1 VDRVWE
7 VVRRLMNY
15 YEARWRPNEPDPFKA
30 LIRAILSQNTNFKN
44 EMEAFRRLEAGLGVD
59 PKALSQASE
68 EEIAKYIRVAGLHR
82 QKSKKIR
89 EIARIVMEKYGG
101 DLSKVLSLPFE
112 EARRELMSL
121 PGVGA
126 KTADVVLLF
135 SAGRPV
141 VPVDR
146 HIFRIARRLGLVPRN
161 ASYEEVRSA
170 IEGDVPP
177 KYREDAHV
185 LLIQFGRDYCRARK
199 PRCEECIIGD
209 LCPKIG
215 VKKS

>member
-1 VDRVWE
+1 MDRVWE

-89 EIARIVMEKYGG
+89 EIARIVMERYGG
-101 DLSKVLSLPFE
+101 DLSKVLSC
-112 EARRELMSL
+112 
-121 PGVGA
+121 
-126 KTADVVLLF
+126 LL
-135 SAGRPV
+135 
-141 VPVDR
+141 
-146 HIFRIARRLGLVPRN
+146 RRLGV
-161 ASYEEVRSA
+161 S
-170 IEGDVPP
+170 
-177 KYREDAHV
+177 
-185 LLIQFGRDYCRARK
+185 
-199 PRCEECIIGD
+199 
-209 LCPKIG
+209 LCPFRG
-215 VKKS
+215 LGRRRRM